1 MSGYRPYPA
10 YKPSGVD
17 WLGDVP
23 EHWGVRRLK
32 HTVQLRN
39 EKVEATGEEYNYI
52 GLENIESWT
61 GRLLVSDS
69 PIQPEGLSDSFE
81 SGNVLFGKLRPYLA
95 KVYQARSSGTCTS
108 ELLVMRPVAVTPR
121 FLYYALL
128 SDQFIRLVDASTY
141 GAKMPRAS
149 WNFIGTLPS
158 VVPPFEEQQE
168 ISDFL
173 DHETARIDAAIDRY
187 ERLIALLGEKR
198 QALIS
203 HAVTKGLDSDAPM
216 KDSGVE
222 WLGEVP
228 AHWEVRHLRRVC
240 EFKYGDAL
248 ATEVRDESGDVP
260 VFGSNGIVGR
270 HTGTNTRGPV
280 LIIGRKGSFG
290 KITYSSI
297 PGFCIDTAY
306 FVDDTCTRAD
316 LGWLF
321 YSMQPLRLDSLSQDT
336 GVPGL
341 SRDLAYENRMPLPPP
356 HEQAAIAAFL
366 DRQTAKIDALT
377 AKARQA
383 IELLR
388 EHRTSLISAAAT
400 GKIDVRQEARIEV
413 AV

>member
-1 MSGYRPYPA
+1 MSVYRPYPA

-39 EKVEATGEEYNYI
+39 EKVEATGGEYNYI

-158 VVPPFEEQQE
+158 VVPPFGEQQE

-173 DHETARIDAAIDRY
+173 DHETARLDAAIGRY

-203 HAVTKGLDSDAPM
+203 HAVTKGLDPDAPM
-216 KDSGVE
+216 KDSGVK
-222 WLGEVP
+222 WLGEIPV
-228 AHWEVRHLRRVC
+228 HWEVTQVRRLARD
-240 EFKYGDAL
+240 GDKSFTDGDWIETPYITDEGFRLIQTGNIGVGAYKEQGFRFISAETFEMLGCTPVEPNDVLICRL
-248 ATEVRDESGDVP
+248 ADP
-260 VFGSNGIVGR
+260 VGR
-270 HTGTNTRGPV
+270 ACLAPSLTPRQ
-280 LIIGRKGSFG
+280 
-290 KITYSSI
+290 ITSVDV
-297 PGFCIDTAY
+297 CILK
-306 FVDDTCTRAD
+306 TRAD
-316 LGWLF
+316 VDERF
-321 YSMQPLRLDSLSQDT
+321 VVYFLSSK
-336 GVPGL
+336 GYL
-341 SRDLAYENRMPLPPP
+341 SYL
-356 HEQAAIAAFL
+356 
-366 DRQTAKIDALT
+366 
-377 AKARQA
+377 
-383 IELLR
+383 
-388 EHRTSLISAAAT
+388 
-400 GKIDVRQEARIEV
+400 EV
-413 AV
+413 SKSRGYQG